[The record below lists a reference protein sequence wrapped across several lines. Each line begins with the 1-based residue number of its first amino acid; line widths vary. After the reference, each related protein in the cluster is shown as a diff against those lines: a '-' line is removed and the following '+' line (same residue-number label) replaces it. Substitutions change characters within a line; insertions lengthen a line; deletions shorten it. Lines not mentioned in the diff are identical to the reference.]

1 MAHFAEVNSDGIVL
15 RVVRAC
21 GQDIAANGGNC
32 SEQSAENFKKTCPL
46 SNEGVKWVQTS
57 KERLFRKN
65 YAGIGMKYDEQR
77 DAFISIKPYDSWILN
92 EDTCRW
98 EAPIGFP
105 SNTTF
110 GDNVPY
116 TNIVWKENFQKWF
129 GYDTSANEFEWIFN
143 SQLWSAT
150 GRVVPIQDR

>member
-1 MAHFAEVNSDGIVL
+1 MAHFAEINSDGIVL

-21 GQDIAANGGNC
+21 GQDIAANGGEC
-32 SEQSAENFKKTCPL
+32 SEQAAENFKKTCPL
-46 SNEGVKWVQTS
+46 SSEGVKWIQTS
-57 KERLFRKN
+57 KQRTFRKN
-65 YAGIGMKYDEQR
+65 YAGIDMKYDEQR

-92 EDTCRW
+92 ENTCRW
-98 EAPIGFP
+98 EPPIGFP

-116 TNIVWKENFQKWF
+116 TNIIWKENLQKWY
-129 GYDTSANEFEWIFN
+129 GYDTSANEFEWITN
-143 SQLWSAT
+143 SQSWSAT

>member
-1 MAHFAEVNSDGIVL
+1 MAHFAEVNSEGIVL

-21 GQDIAANGGNC
+21 GQDIAANGGDC

-46 SNEGVKWVQTS
+46 SNEGIKWVQTS
-57 KERLFRKN
+57 KKMLFRKN
-65 YAGIGMKYDEQR
+65 YAGIGMKYDKQR
-77 DAFISIKPYDSWILN
+77 DAFVPIKPYDSWILN

-143 SQLWSAT
+143 SQSWSAT